1 MQYKSGRP
9 FRRWLFA
16 LVFVSVC
23 GLAAMAVF
31 RSSFAARS
39 GDAPTSQ
46 QDVIRLESRFSQLET
61 RLNFIEN
68 RLRGVE
74 QQSRL
79 SDSRGVTQNDWAVLR
94 SELQTL
100 QQRVA
105 EYECALAKLDE
116 RTLAPNVRAGRRR
129 SESGTDPCRAN
140 FDVPLRLPSE
150 R

>member
-1 MQYKSGRP
+1 ML
-9 FRRWLFA
+9 WA
-16 LVFVSVC
+16 LVLVISSV
-23 GLAAMAVF
+23 AVF
-31 RSSFAARS
+31 RISFAARNN
-39 GDAPTSQ
+39 DAAISQ

-79 SDSRGVTQNDWAVLR
+79 GDSRGVSEADWTLLR

-100 QQRVA
+100 QTRVV
-105 EYECALAKLDE
+105 EHECALAKLDE
-116 RTLAPNVRAGRRR
+116 RTLAANARTRRR

-140 FDVPLRLPSE
+140 PETPIRLPGE

>member
-1 MQYKSGRP
+1 MQYKSGRR
-9 FRRWLFA
+9 FWRWLPA
-16 LVFVSVC
+16 LVFVSVW
-23 GLAAMAVF
+23 GLAAVAVF
-31 RSSFAARS
+31 RISFAARN
-39 GDAPTSQ
+39 GDAPMSQ
-46 QDVIRLESRFSQLET
+46 QDVIRLDSRFSQLET
-61 RLNFIEN
+61 RLNFLEN
-68 RLRGVE
+68 RLRSIE

-79 SDSRGVTQNDWAVLR
+79 GDSRGVTQSDWTVLR

-129 SESGTDPCRAN
+129 SESGSDPCRAN
-140 FDVPLRLPSE
+140 FDLPIRLPSE